1 MKKKI
6 EDKMKKNKKKR
17 GGGIKEGREKKR
29 TRGDQMKLR
38 RLIEVLIN

>member
-1 MKKKI
+1 
-6 EDKMKKNKKKR
+6 MKKNKKKR
-17 GGGIKEGREKKR
+17 GIKEGREKKR

>member
-6 EDKMKKNKKKR
+6 EDKMKKNKKKK
-17 GGGIKEGREKKR
+17 GGIKEGREKKR